1 MAAGLGFKTFTTGEV
16 LTSGD
21 VNGYLMQGIN
31 VFASAAARTAAIT
44 SPQEGQYSF
53 LKDTNA
59 LEYYDG
65 VAWVGAPVGDITAVT
80 AGTGISGG
88 GSSGAVTI
96 TNSMATEITA
106 KGDLI
111 VGTGNATFDNLPAGT
126 NGYTLVADS
135 VEPTGLKWVAPSSS
149 AVNKNYLINGGFAI
163 AQRGTSFSAS
173 NNNDDAYTLDRW
185 YILSDTND
193 VIDVTQDT
201 STVPTNGQFAIAL
214 DVETVNKKF
223 GIATIIENKDVIGL
237 VGNTV
242 TFSFKAKVSS
252 TTKLDN
258 VKAAIVAWS
267 GTADTV
273 TSDIISAWGAEGTN
287 PTLIANAT
295 YENSP
300 VNLNL
305 TTSYATYS
313 VSAAVD
319 TASTKNLILFV
330 WSDVTDTTA
339 GDFLYIS
346 EAKLELG
353 STPTA
358 FQYAGGTISGE
369 LAACQRYYW
378 KTYLQAT
385 APADATTT
393 GMMQLNGGSDN
404 GGNLINTI
412 FYPVT
417 MRAVPTFLAYNVS
430 GASGT
435 WSYDRNGASG
445 TGTVTVDLIG
455 DKQTRLYVPIGANWA
470 VGQIYGHLVASAE
483 L

>member
-1 MAAGLGFKTFTTGEV
+1 MATTTPNFGWPVPTSSDLVKNGATAIEGLGDAIDASLLDLKGGTTNQVLAKNSNTDMDFKWVSDATGMTNPMTTTGDVIYSSSGSTPDRLGIGTAGQV
-16 LTSGD
+16 LTVNSG
-21 VNGYLMQGIN
+21 
-31 VFASAAARTAAIT
+31 ATAPEWATPAAAA
-44 SPQEGQYSF
+44 
-53 LKDTNA
+53 
-59 LEYYDG
+59 
-65 VAWVGAPVGDITAVT
+65 
-80 AGTGISGG
+80 SG
-88 GSSGAVTI
+88 
-96 TNSMATEITA
+96 
-106 KGDLI
+106 
-111 VGTGNATFDNLPAGT
+111 
-126 NGYTLVADS
+126 
-135 VEPTGLKWVAPSSS
+135 
-149 AVNKNYLINGGFAI
+149 VNKNYLINGGFAI
-163 AQRGTSFSAS
+163 AQRGTSFTAS

-313 VSAAVD
+313 VSGAVD

-369 LAACQRYYW
+369 LAACQRYYYRIQNDSNISYTNITGIAYSATGFVAVVPL
-378 KTYLQAT
+378 KT
-385 APADATTT
+385 
-393 GMMQLNGGSDN
+393 
-404 GGNLINTI
+404 
-412 FYPVT
+412 T
-417 MRAVPTFLAYNVS
+417 MRVTPTAVDFASLQSFDLTNAAAITAITIQPASPNVAALDVT
-430 GASGT
+430 ASSLTQYRPYVIIG
-435 WSYDRNGASG
+435 N
-445 TGTVTVDLIG
+445 TVPSFIG
-455 DKQTRLYVPIGANWA
+455 F
-470 VGQIYGHLVASAE
+470 SAE